1 LEPSSRSGAS
11 FAAAAVILAGLVIGG
26 VVLALMAFVTAD
38 ARAQA
43 VLIGMG
49 SALVAGG
56 LAFFLVEAF
65 AYRREQAATN
75 TKAGPPQAA

>member
-1 LEPSSRSGAS
+1 
-11 FAAAAVILAGLVIGG
+11 
-26 VVLALMAFVTAD
+26 MAFVTAD